1 MHPGTHHRSR
11 GSRGGGGGGG
21 GGHHRHL
28 ENMNQVGIG
37 INKNYLKT
45 CFPLTNLAFF
55 SPQSFLRLTIGIIQR
70 VPIIPRSPPRL
81 GTME

>member
-11 GSRGGGGGGG
+11 GSRGGGGGG

-37 INKNYLKT
+37 ILKKIFKNL
-45 CFPLTNLAFF
+45 F
-55 SPQSFLRLTIGIIQR
+55 SIH
-70 VPIIPRSPPRL
+70 
-81 GTME
+81 

>member
-11 GSRGGGGGGG
+11 GSRGGGGGG

-37 INKNYLKT
+37 ILKN
-45 CFPLTNLAFF
+45 
-55 SPQSFLRLTIGIIQR
+55 I
-70 VPIIPRSPPRL
+70 
-81 GTME
+81 

>member
-11 GSRGGGGGGG
+11 GSRGGGGGG

-37 INKNYLKT
+37 ILKKYLKT
-45 CFPLTNLAFF
+45 CFPFTNLFF
-55 SPQSFLRLTIGIIQR
+55 FLPK
-70 VPIIPRSPPRL
+70 VF
-81 GTME
+81 